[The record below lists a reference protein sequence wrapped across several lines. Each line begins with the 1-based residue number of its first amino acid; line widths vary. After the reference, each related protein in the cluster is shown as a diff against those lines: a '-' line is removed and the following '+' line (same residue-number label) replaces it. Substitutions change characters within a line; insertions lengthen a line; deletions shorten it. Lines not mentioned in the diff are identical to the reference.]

1 MLRLVTEHA
10 LRLVTAPTEA
20 AVSLVEAKRQTRVDY
35 DDDDDYIQSLV
46 DTAIALIDGADGVLG
61 RALVT
66 QTWDYVL
73 DAFPRRCLGDM
84 RRYLPIA
91 IPLAPT
97 ITVDTVAYTAQD
109 GTDTSIA
116 DFRTFNAASSQPA
129 YIVPAMDG
137 AWPVS
142 RCEPEAVRIRFTGGF
157 GNAAKV
163 PANIKHALLLMVA
176 HWYENREDSA
186 TMTLTSIPLDAKRLL
201 MPIRNWRGSPSPGR
215 H

>member
-1 MLRLVTEHA
+1 MLSLVTEHA
-10 LRLVTAPTEA
+10 LRLVTAPDEA
-20 AVSLVEAKRQTRVDY
+20 VVSLVEAKRHARIDHS
-35 DDDDDYIQSLV
+35 DDDDYIQSLV
-46 DTAIALIDGADGVLG
+46 DTAISLIDGADGWLG

-84 RRYLPIA
+84 RRYLPII

-109 GTDTSIA
+109 GSDTGIV
-116 DFRTFNAASSQPA
+116 DFRMFNAASTKPA
-129 YIVPAMDG
+129 YIVPVADG
-137 AWPVS
+137 AWPVAK
-142 RCEPEAVRIRFTGGF
+142 CEPEAVRIRFTGGF

-163 PANIKHALLLMVA
+163 PANIKHAILLMVG

-201 MPIRNWRGSPSPGR
+201 TPIRNWRG
-215 H
+215 